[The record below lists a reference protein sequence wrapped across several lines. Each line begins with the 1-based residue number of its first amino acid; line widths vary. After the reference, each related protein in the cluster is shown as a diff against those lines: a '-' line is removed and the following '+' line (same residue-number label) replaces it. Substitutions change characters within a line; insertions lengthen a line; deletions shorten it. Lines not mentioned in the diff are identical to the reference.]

1 MAKEICKLN
10 LTITDNDGDCHAE
23 GNLSFDGDG
32 SDVVDTFVFLF
43 EMFELEGD
51 AALVCSLALAQYA
64 DRKKEDEHG
73 AE

>member
-1 MAKEICKLN
+1 MAKEICRLN

-32 SDVVDTFVFLF
+32 SDVADTFACLF
-43 EMFELEGD
+43 EMFELEDD
-51 AALVCSLALAQYA
+51 AALVCAEALARYA
-64 DRKKEDEHG
+64 ERKKEDEHG